1 MPSLAPHACLAR
13 SYTEIALN
21 SIAKKNVSESSA
33 HAEACHPIHFFGKGC
48 STQVAGVGKCMA
60 FFQVGQCKCDCIA
73 ILAESCY
80 TCDTHAS
87 TQIHFYISTISQTG
101 CASPPFF
108 PQFRSQPFILSTTTS
123 RGINKTSSI
132 LFWWMLVA
140 CSYSLRARGWQLCKL
155 PRS

>member
-60 FFQVGQCKCDCIA
+60 FLQVGQCQCDYIA

-87 TQIHFYISTISQTG
+87 TQIHFYNESNRMYY
-101 CASPPFF
+101 CSPPFF

-155 PRS
+155 LRS